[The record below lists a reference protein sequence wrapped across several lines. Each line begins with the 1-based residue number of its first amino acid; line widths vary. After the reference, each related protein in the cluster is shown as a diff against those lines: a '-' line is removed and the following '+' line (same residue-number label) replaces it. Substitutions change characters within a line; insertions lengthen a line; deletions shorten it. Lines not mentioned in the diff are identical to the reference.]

1 MPGASPVEILV
12 VEDEEPVR
20 DMLRNLLEREGFVV
34 REARNS
40 AEVRAALKKH
50 TIGLITLD
58 LNLGR
63 ENGLALARDIR
74 VQHDVPIIMVTAKAD
89 DVDRIIGLELGADD
103 YITKPFNLREVLA
116 RIRAVL
122 RRYERGAS
130 ETASGKITF
139 GDLALDVD
147 SRELKRSNGELVML
161 TTAEFKLLEVLAKR
175 PSRVLSRDSLM
186 DLLKGHEAT
195 AFDRAIDTLVGRLRK
210 KVEADPETPM
220 LIKTVRGVGYV
231 FTPPSKD

>member
-1 MPGASPVEILV
+1 MPGASPVEILI
-12 VEDEEPVR
+12 VEDEDPVR
-20 DMLRNLLEREGFVV
+20 DMLRNLLEREGFIV

-63 ENGLALARDIR
+63 ENGLALARDLR

-122 RRYERGAS
+122 RRYERSAS
-130 ETASGKITF
+130 ETANGKITF

-161 TTAEFKLLEVLAKR
+161 TTAEFKLLEILAKR

-210 KVEADPETPM
+210 KVEADPETPT

>member
-210 KVEADPETPM
+210 KVEADPETPT

>member
-34 REARNS
+34 REARNRF
-40 AEVRAALKKH
+40 EVRAALKKH

-63 ENGLALARDIR
+63 ENGLALARDIV

-89 DVDRIIGLELGADD
+89 DVDQIIGLELGADD

-210 KVEADPETPM
+210 KVEADPETPT

>member
-1 MPGASPVEILV
+1 
-12 VEDEEPVR
+12 
-20 DMLRNLLEREGFVV
+20 
-34 REARNS
+34 
-40 AEVRAALKKH
+40 
-50 TIGLITLD
+50 
-58 LNLGR
+58 
-63 ENGLALARDIR
+63 
-74 VQHDVPIIMVTAKAD
+74 MVS
-89 DVDRIIGLELGADD
+89 ELGADD

>member
-40 AEVRAALKKH
+40 SEVRAALKKH

-147 SRELKRSNGELVML
+147 FRELKRSNGELVML

>member
-130 ETASGKITF
+130 EQASGKITF

-210 KVEADPETPM
+210 KVEADPETPT

>member
-40 AEVRAALKKH
+40 SEVRAALKKH

-186 DLLKGHEAT
+186 
-195 AFDRAIDTLVGRLRK
+195 
-210 KVEADPETPM
+210 
-220 LIKTVRGVGYV
+220 
-231 FTPPSKD
+231 